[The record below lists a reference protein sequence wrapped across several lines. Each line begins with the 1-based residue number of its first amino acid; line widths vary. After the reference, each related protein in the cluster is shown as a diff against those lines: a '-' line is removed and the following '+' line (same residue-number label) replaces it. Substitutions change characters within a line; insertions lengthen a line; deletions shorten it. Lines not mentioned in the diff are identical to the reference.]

1 LPAAFLFRTAP
12 PYRLPVFLP
21 GFLSCCLTNRGC
33 EITVSHDTKQG
44 EDGGTIT
51 ETIIYDQ
58 ATASLK
64 GSPDSFD
71 WWGVTSVVSE
81 CPKEEEVE

>member
-1 LPAAFLFRTAP
+1 MRKKVFLRITHYSLP
-12 PYRLPVFLP
+12 PVFLP

-51 ETIIYDQ
+51 ETITYDQ
-58 ATASLK
+58 ATGTLS
-64 GSPDSFD
+64 GSP
-71 WWGVTSVVSE
+71 TSSTDRVLQA
-81 CPKEEEVE
+81 